1 MEFEQVRDVLVEVLN
16 IEPEKITMESDLV
29 DDLNADSLD
38 LADLMMTV
46 EEVTG
51 KAIADE
57 FVPNLK
63 TVGDIVTYLQNY

>member
-16 IEPEKITMESDLV
+16 IEPEKVTMESDLV
-29 DDLNADSLD
+29 ADLNADSLD

-51 KAIADE
+51 KVIADE
-57 FVPNLK
+57 FVPNLR

>member
-16 IEPEKITMESDLV
+16 IEPEKVTMESDLV
-29 DDLNADSLD
+29 TDLNADSLD

-51 KAIADE
+51 KVIADE
-57 FVPNLK
+57 FVPNLR

>member
-16 IEPEKITMESDLV
+16 IEPEKVTMESDLV